1 MIIQDTHSVRR
12 HVDSENESVA
22 VDSLLL
28 SGCLDPVPSLVQV
41 FGACGDL
48 QRSTSR
54 CRDTGH
60 NHSYWGAR
68 KCPFIHV
75 LPISTHILNLF
86 IILYL
91 LRHGDN
97 DCLDVFCFCFFFFY
111 YFFIQLIQIVHRK
124 EKIYKSTFNLD
135 FNEKWKSR
143 YLTTW
148 SLVFVLLFL
157 FICFFPQE
165 RDTNVNTQIFR

>member
-1 MIIQDTHSVRR
+1 MIIHVIRNMHSARR
-12 HVDSENESVA
+12 YVDCENESVA

-28 SGCLDPVPSLVQV
+28 SGCFGSRPVTGPG

-48 QRSTSR
+48 QRSTSH

-60 NHSYWGAR
+60 NHSYWGAC

-91 LRHGDN
+91 LQHGDN
-97 DCLDVFCFCFFFFY
+97 DCLDVFAFVFF
-111 YFFIQLIQIVHRK
+111 
-124 EKIYKSTFNLD
+124 
-135 FNEKWKSR
+135 
-143 YLTTW
+143 
-148 SLVFVLLFL
+148 LLFFL
-157 FICFFPQE
+157 YS
-165 RDTNVNTQIFR
+165 